1 MPKAVYRWLERNRW
15 AGDAALAT
23 AFLII
28 LLIEQQAVDG
38 SRSRIAFAF
47 VTAFPLYFRRNF
59 PEIALVLSIGVMM
72 VNLRFIG
79 EPTVSIA
86 LVPAMVHAAVAYAG
100 NRNWG
105 RLALLAGLAG
115 SVLAPLRWGY
125 REESSFL
132 TVLVALCAVVVVAA
146 FITGE
151 RLRERNEFVNEQLAA
166 LHERTRLLTIE
177 RDQRAKIAAVNE
189 RTRIARELHDIVAHS
204 LSVIVVQADGGA
216 AAVEKKPEL
225 AAQVLHT
232 IGETSREA
240 LGEMRRLVGVLRAES
255 DSGSTQFAPQPGMGD
270 LTALVEQVRQAG
282 VTVDFHTA
290 DIGNLP
296 QGIDLTVYRI
306 VQEALTNVLKH
317 AGPQA
322 AATVSLAETDG
333 RFIVTVSDDGR
344 GAAVIGDGAGNG
356 LLGMRERVTLQG
368 GTLIAEPQRGGGF
381 LVRASFPTAFT
392 TARGFDR
399 AGG

>member
-1 MPKAVYRWLERNRW
+1 MRKAVYRWLERNRW

-23 AFLII
+23 AFLIV
-28 LLIEQQAVDG
+28 LVIEQRATYG
-38 SRSRIAFAF
+38 TSYRMALALL
-47 VTAFPLYFRRNF
+47 TAFPLYFRRNF
-59 PEIALVLSIGVMM
+59 TEAALVVSIGVML
-72 VNLRFIG
+72 VNLRYIS
-79 EPTVSIA
+79 EPTVAIG
-86 LVPAMVHAAVAYAG
+86 LVPIMVHASIAYAG
-100 NRNWG
+100 NKFWG
-105 RLALLAGLAG
+105 WLSLVVGLAG

-125 REESSFL
+125 AGESPFL
-132 TVLVALCAVVVVAA
+132 QVLIALCAVVVVAA
-146 FITGE
+146 YITGE
-151 RLRERNEFVNEQLAA
+151 RLRERNDFVSEQLAA
-166 LHERTRLLTIE
+166 LTERTRLLTIE

-240 LGEMRRLVGVLRAES
+240 LSEMRRLVGVLRSEG
-255 DSGSTQFAPQPGMGD
+255 DSRTTQFAPQPGVGD
-270 LTALVEQVRQAG
+270 LSSLVEQVRQAG
-282 VTVDFHTA
+282 VTVTFLTTA
-290 DIGNLP
+290 TGRLP

-322 AATVSLAETDG
+322 TAEVSLTESAEVFT
-333 RFIVTVSDDGR
+333 VTVTDDGR
-344 GAAVIGDGAGNG
+344 GAAVVSDGAGNG

-368 GTLIAEPQRGGGF
+368 GRLTAEPRQGGGF
-381 LVRASFPTAFT
+381 MVRAEFPVGVPADPRR
-392 TARGFDR
+392 RGN
-399 AGG
+399 